1 MNLETIDIYFVH
13 NPEIQL
19 NVVPRQTVL
28 SRIKSAFEAMEECV
42 AAGKISMYGVASW
55 NAFRIA
61 SSGKLSLSLEELVY
75 FAKDVGKCPLCSS
88 AAVQCV
94 FGVRLIHRTCSF
106 IG

>member
-75 FAKDVGKCPLCSS
+75 FAKDVGKHLLLFLV
-88 AAVQCV
+88 AVEN
-94 FGVRLIHRTCSF
+94 SF
-106 IG
+106 RM